1 MNFFSEIFS
10 VSNIFLVLGFLL
22 AMGGYL
28 LFSFYK
34 KVKRFPEKVTLNI
47 AILLCV
53 VGVVLLFFGYVM

>member
-1 MNFFSEIFS
+1 MNLFSAIFS

-34 KVKRFPEKVTLNI
+34 KVKQFPEKVTLNI

-53 VGVVLLFFGYVM
+53 TGVVLMFFGYVI